1 MAAFSS
7 AQTRSLIGVSAN
19 DNAQSESIRT
29 ATWNNTGNFYV
40 RVAGRNGASSP
51 NPFHLALSTLG
62 GPCSTVALKSFSD
75 QQTLTGMAGSAQ
87 TVVLTDTSR
96 IGQGT
101 GAGLQ
106 TALSALAGKTGG
118 AVVDVST
125 SPRIVAL
132 NQQADANTACPFAKN
147 LVAQAIRDVV
157 NSYRDSRGTLKYV
170 VVAGGDSVIPF
181 FRYADS
187 AGIGPESNYVPP
199 VRDTT
204 ASQASLRDNYVL
216 GQDAY
221 GSLTDVTLKGA
232 VLPVPD
238 LAVGRLVETPDEI
251 QGMVNAFL
259 ALPNGVLPTPTSSLV
274 TGYDFLTSAADTV
287 QSDFSAGIGT
297 TGHADSLITN
307 QGVPTT
313 TTTVDGTTSR
323 STSWTATDLSKAL
336 LSAHHDLVFLAGH
349 FSANNTLAADYSS
362 TLATTD
368 LDAHQGLLTNSLVLS
383 AGCHAGYN
391 LLDADGVPDVTL
403 GLDWAQEMARQK
415 ATFVAGT
422 GYQYADTDFLAY
434 SAKIYAGLADGL
446 LAGTGPV
453 GIGPALV
460 GAKQAYLA
468 AATTVTG
475 IDQKALIEMTLYG
488 LPMTALNLP
497 HGRTAAPVT
506 PAGITPA
513 PVTGGTPGDALG
525 LKTAPLDLTPHLT
538 PASKAVL
545 DLNGNP
551 TGASFHWLVGDGG
564 VHSAPGLP
572 ALPQQSGDVTSTT
585 GEVLRGVGFVSG
597 TYTDTP
603 GVTPL
608 TGAPTTEQNG
618 VHTSFASSVFFP
630 QKLATVNYFDALGG
644 SAAAGRTRLITTPAQ
659 YRSDPGSM
667 STDTERAYSH
677 VGLQLFYSA
686 NTKTYGSNTPAL
698 AAPPSISGVSDTG
711 PLDGSAVTL
720 RAHVTGDP
728 SAGVQEAWVT
738 YTAESGP
745 LHGQWQSVNLVQDQ
759 TDSTLWTSTFPLPVG
774 QDISAVRYIVQ
785 AVNGV
790 GLVGLDNNLGDG
802 YTPRVP
808 VGVATAPGTT
818 PTSLTLGSAPASGVS
833 GASLDVSATL
843 TGVSQASPVTFSL
856 GSTSITSNTNAGGLA
871 TATLPLEDAVG
882 GYTLTALYGGDATY
896 RSSTTS
902 TPFSIT
908 KTATSL
914 ALSASGPANPIV
926 ATLSR
931 TAGAVPLPQQTVFF
945 TLTGPGPGLVTK
957 VLTAATDPQ
966 GRAQVT
972 APALPDGV
980 YSVVAGFL
988 GTPSTYMSSS
998 SSSVSIVVDTRAPT
1012 VTAVLSPP
1020 ANLNGWNNA
1029 AVTVS
1034 WLVDDS
1040 TANVP
1045 ATVTVS
1051 GGGANQIVT
1060 SAASCDLAGNCAKGS
1075 ATVSVDLVGPL
1086 VVGSQSP
1093 QANGAG
1099 WSNASVSVS
1108 WSCSDALSGVAT
1120 CPVSSMLGE
1129 GAHQVV
1135 SGVALDVAGNSTTVL
1150 AGPINVDVT
1159 APLLAG
1165 HPVTSPNGVGWFKGD
1180 VMVRWSCSDVLSGV
1194 LACPPD
1200 STVGGEGVGLNASA
1214 DVVDVAGNRT
1224 HGLSDT
1230 VQIDRTAPVTSVGA
1244 FPAWSNTDLFVGF
1257 HPSDN
1262 LSGVAATFY
1271 SVDGGSTQTGLAA
1284 YVSGTGSHTV
1294 LFWSVDVAG
1303 NTETAHTVTVRIDK
1317 TAPTISHA
1325 LSPLPNGNGWNNA
1338 DVTVTFTCGSGVSGI
1353 ASCTS
1358 PVTVTG
1364 EGRAQAVT
1372 GTAVNNAGTSASD
1385 TAFVSLDRTAPM
1397 IAGSTT
1403 RLANSRQWFN
1413 APVTVRFTCTD
1424 MLSGVSSCTNDVTV
1438 TTEGSG
1444 QVVSGN
1450 ATDAAGNT
1458 AAATVSGI
1466 NIDVTAPAITGQ
1478 ATVAANAAGWFHGPV
1493 TIHWTCTD
1501 SGSRVGSCPGDT
1513 IKSTD
1518 GFAQQVTGVAVDNA
1532 GNQTT
1537 GTVTGINID
1546 QFAPTVT
1553 VTGIANGAT
1562 YPLSSVPTAGCSSSD
1577 TLSGV
1582 ATASTVSST
1591 RQGNGVY
1598 NVSCSA
1604 ATDNAG
1610 NASAPVSASYT
1621 VTVDATS
1628 LASLTSAYITAN
1640 HNSGAAW
1647 VSNNW
1652 NGKIQKL
1659 SNDLKTGK
1667 VCKFITD
1674 TQTEIG
1680 STLTQT
1686 QANDLNYWA
1695 HLIDPTC
1702 KPL

>member
-1 MAAFSS
+1 M
-7 AQTRSLIGVSAN
+7 
-19 DNAQSESIRT
+19 
-29 ATWNNTGNFYV
+29 
-40 RVAGRNGASSP
+40 
-51 NPFHLALSTLG
+51 
-62 GPCSTVALKSFSD
+62 
-75 QQTLTGMAGSAQ
+75 
-87 TVVLTDTSR
+87 
-96 IGQGT
+96 
-101 GAGLQ
+101 
-106 TALSALAGKTGG
+106 
-118 AVVDVST
+118 
-125 SPRIVAL
+125 
-132 NQQADANTACPFAKN
+132 
-147 LVAQAIRDVV
+147 
-157 NSYRDSRGTLKYV
+157 
-170 VVAGGDSVIPF
+170 
-181 FRYADS
+181 
-187 AGIGPESNYVPP
+187 
-199 VRDTT
+199 
-204 ASQASLRDNYVL
+204 
-216 GQDAY
+216 
-221 GSLTDVTLKGA
+221 
-232 VLPVPD
+232 
-238 LAVGRLVETPDEI
+238 
-251 QGMVNAFL
+251 
-259 ALPNGVLPTPTSSLV
+259 
-274 TGYDFLTSAADTV
+274 
-287 QSDFSAGIGT
+287 
-297 TGHADSLITN
+297 
-307 QGVPTT
+307 
-313 TTTVDGTTSR
+313 
-323 STSWTATDLSKAL
+323 
-336 LSAHHDLVFLAGH
+336 
-349 FSANNTLAADYSS
+349 
-362 TLATTD
+362 
-368 LDAHQGLLTNSLVLS
+368 LS

-391 LLDADGVPDVTL
+391 LLDADGVPGVTL

-506 PAGITPA
+506 PAGITPV

-538 PASKAVL
+538 PASKPVL
-545 DLNGNP
+545 DLNGEP

-644 SAAAGRTRLITTPAQ
+644 SGAAGRTRLITTPAQ

-745 LHGQWQSVNLVQDQ
+745 LHGQWQSVNLIQDQ
-759 TDSTLWTSTFPLPVG
+759 TDSTLWTATFPLPGG

-818 PTSLTLGSAPASGVS
+818 PTSLTLGSSPVSGVS

-843 TGVSQASPVTFSL
+843 TGVPQASPVTFSL

-896 RSSTTS
+896 GSSTTS

-914 ALSASGPANPIV
+914 ALSASGPADPIV

-931 TAGAVPLPQQTVFF
+931 TAGAIPLPQQTVFF
-945 TLTGPGPGLVTK
+945 TLTGPGPGPVTK

-998 SSSVSIVVDTRAPT
+998 SSSASIVVDTRAPT

-1020 ANLNGWNNA
+1020 AN
-1029 AVTVS
+1029 
-1034 WLVDDS
+1034 
-1040 TANVP
+1040 
-1045 ATVTVS
+1045 
-1051 GGGANQIVT
+1051 
-1060 SAASCDLAGNCAKGS
+1060 
-1075 ATVSVDLVGPL
+1075 
-1086 VVGSQSP
+1086 
-1093 QANGAG
+1093 
-1099 WSNASVSVS
+1099 
-1108 WSCSDALSGVAT
+1108 
-1120 CPVSSMLGE
+1120 
-1129 GAHQVV
+1129 
-1135 SGVALDVAGNSTTVL
+1135 
-1150 AGPINVDVT
+1150 
-1159 APLLAG
+1159 
-1165 HPVTSPNGVGWFKGD
+1165 
-1180 VMVRWSCSDVLSGV
+1180 
-1194 LACPPD
+1194 
-1200 STVGGEGVGLNASA
+1200 
-1214 DVVDVAGNRT
+1214 
-1224 HGLSDT
+1224 
-1230 VQIDRTAPVTSVGA
+1230 
-1244 FPAWSNTDLFVGF
+1244 
-1257 HPSDN
+1257 
-1262 LSGVAATFY
+1262 
-1271 SVDGGSTQTGLAA
+1271 
-1284 YVSGTGSHTV
+1284 
-1294 LFWSVDVAG
+1294 
-1303 NTETAHTVTVRIDK
+1303 
-1317 TAPTISHA
+1317 
-1325 LSPLPNGNGWNNA
+1325 GNGWNNS

-1358 PVTVTG
+1358 PVTVTK
-1364 EGRAQAVT
+1364 EGSDQAVT
-1372 GTAVNNAGTSASD
+1372 GTVVNNVGTSASD
-1385 TAFVSLDRTAPM
+1385 TALVSLDRTAPM

-1403 RLANSRQWFN
+1403 TTPNSLKWFN
-1413 APVTVRFTCTD
+1413 ASVTVHFTCTD
-1424 MLSGVSSCTNDVTV
+1424 TLSGLWLCPAD
-1438 TTEGSG
+1438 TTKL
-1444 QVVSGN
+1444 
-1450 ATDAAGNT
+1450 D
-1458 AAATVSGI
+1458 
-1466 NIDVTAPAITGQ
+1466 
-1478 ATVAANAAGWFHGPV
+1478 
-1493 TIHWTCTD
+1493 
-1501 SGSRVGSCPGDT
+1501 
-1513 IKSTD
+1513 D
-1518 GFAQQVTGVAVDNA
+1518 GFAQQVSGVAVDNA

-1546 QFAPTVT
+1546 QIAPTVK

-1562 YPLSSVPTAGCSSSD
+1562 YPLGSVPTAGCSSRD

-1610 NASAPVSASYT
+1610 NASAPVSASFT

-1702 KPL
+1702 KPR